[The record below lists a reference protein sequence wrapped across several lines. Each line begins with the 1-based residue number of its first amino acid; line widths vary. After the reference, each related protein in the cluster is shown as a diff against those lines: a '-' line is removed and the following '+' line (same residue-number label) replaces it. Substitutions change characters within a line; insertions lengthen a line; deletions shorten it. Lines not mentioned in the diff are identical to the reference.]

1 MRRDA
6 ADTLPRLGA
15 EAAAKGFF
23 SGSPTEHHVLLG
35 KMPLIWVFEGPH
47 PGLQCENAESPS
59 PSLNDLHVLL
69 GPAFRHLAHRGC
81 MVIALHRYLPV
92 LLPAIPD
99 PLTSLILRFRNTY
112 ALNRNRRAVMALL
125 SRNFPQDPCEVCG

>member
-15 EAAAKGFF
+15 EAAAKGFS

-59 PSLNDLHVLL
+59 PSLHELLVLL
-69 GPAFRHLAHRGC
+69 GPAFRHRVHRGC
-81 MVIALHRYLPV
+81 MVMTLHQYLPM
-92 LLPAIPD
+92 LRAIPD
-99 PLTSLILRFRNTY
+99 HGNYRTQITLRKELCTKQESSQGAPDQEITLRP
-112 ALNRNRRAVMALL
+112 M
-125 SRNFPQDPCEVCG
+125 